1 MTIDYLPDY
10 NDVPGE
16 AFSDGNGTFYYDTCV
31 FVYDGVFKAASG
43 LPYMYVDPPA
53 VWIAYAPSSAMVRG
67 GLGRIDYY
75 VGTID
80 HEAGGYREY
89 KEGGIT
95 NSFIS
100 YFDYYDP
107 GSTGSGGAY
116 VSSFNVGFTLAGPS
130 VGFTLTY
137 VESPPSS
144 VNVDY
149 RNAGGTQG
157 FDVNNT
163 WRFSFFGS
171 PPSSGQQYGV
181 ASTDD
186 STWSLMQGV
195 ESTNAAAL
203 DNEIGVNLVTSIQYY
218 PCTAVYSM
226 NTYTSMPVDPLLRP
240 RTVSDRQRSELLAGR
255 EGPIHN
261 RHYLILPKHVL
272 ALRHVRG
279 G

>member
-53 VWIAYAPSSAMVRG
+53 VWIAYAPSSAMVR

-171 PPSSGQQYGV
+171 PSSGQQYGV

-218 PCTAVYSM
+218 PCTAVYSHEYIYVDAGWILYYDPGQSP
-226 NTYTSMPVDPLLRP
+226 TGSAVSSSPAARDPYITGITSYSQSTSLLCG
-240 RTVSDRQRSELLAGR
+240 T
-255 EGPIHN
+255 
-261 RHYLILPKHVL
+261 
-272 ALRHVRG
+272 
-279 G
+279 